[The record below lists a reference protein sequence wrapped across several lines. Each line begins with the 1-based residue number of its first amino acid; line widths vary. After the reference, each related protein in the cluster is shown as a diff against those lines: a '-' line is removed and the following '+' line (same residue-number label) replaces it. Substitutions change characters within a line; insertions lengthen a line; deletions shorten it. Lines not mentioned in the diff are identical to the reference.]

1 MKFIFDPQYPP
12 KHQLTSEEKSFLQK
26 LAGYK
31 LMLDKSLCFQIND
44 LQQHTR
50 LVLSGYLLP
59 RKKFPSAEKKEKEIA
74 ELDAIIA
81 EHSGK
86 LERGEIPK
94 ENLRDEKA
102 LLNLWKKQRTELKK
116 ALDNPD
122 GDMESGSY
130 FGRYLN
136 KGDKSIVVL
145 FVDAIAAEAKTP
157 YDTMLLMGQVLL
169 HEYFHSFYFHAGV
182 GNLNPIHS
190 MEETMAEY
198 GSLAFLLSV
207 SMSRLSIAKQAHD
220 AMIYAVD
227 CIKKKRRSVGF
238 SASYG
243 YAFHLFSVFCE
254 FYREYIARYAN
265 VSCLLDEHSKEA
277 LEYKYM
283 QYPTYPKSSYIEDC
297 VITEWFHN
305 LLDKGE
311 AVLTQPTINDTE

>member
-1 MKFIFDPQYPP
+1 MKILFDPNYPP

-50 LVLSGYLLP
+50 LVLSGYLFP

-81 EHSGK
+81 EHSDK

-102 LLNLWKKQRTELKK
+102 LLKLWKKQRTELKK
-116 ALDNPD
+116 ALDNPA

-145 FVDAIAAEAKTP
+145 FVDAIAAEAKNP
-157 YDTMLLMGQVLL
+157 YDTMLLMGQVFI
-169 HEYFHSFYFHAGV
+169 HEFFHSFYFHAGV

-190 MEETMAEY
+190 MEESMAEY
-198 GSLAFLLSV
+198 GSLAFLHSV
-207 SMSRLSIAKQAHD
+207 SMSRSSIAKQARD
-220 AMIYAVD
+220 AMIYVVD
-227 CIKKKRRSVGF
+227 SIEKKRNRVGT
-238 SASYG
+238 SAVYG
-243 YAFHLFSVFCE
+243 CGAYLFDYLCE

-277 LEYKYM
+277 LEYKYIM
-283 QYPTYPKSSYIEDC
+283 YPTYPEPSTERLVILDRFED
-297 VITEWFHN
+297 
-305 LLDKGE
+305 LLSQGE
-311 AVLTQPTINDTE
+311 SVFIQPTSNTE

>member
-1 MKFIFDPQYPP
+1 MKFIFDPNYPP

-59 RKKFPSAEKKEKEIA
+59 RKKFSSAKKKEKEIA

-81 EHSGK
+81 EHSDK

-116 ALDNPD
+116 ALDNPA

-145 FVDAIAAEAKTP
+145 FVDAIAAEAKNP

-169 HEYFHSFYFHAGV
+169 HEYFHSFYSHVGV
-182 GNLNPIHS
+182 GSSKPIYS
-190 MEETMAEY
+190 MEEAMAEY
-198 GSLAFLLSV
+198 GSLAFLFSV
-207 SMSRLSIAKQAHD
+207 SISRSSIAKQARD
-220 AMIYAVD
+220 AMIYVVD
-227 CIKKKRRSVGF
+227 SIEKKRNRVGT
-238 SASYG
+238 SAVYG
-243 YAFHLFSVFCE
+243 CGVYLFDYLGE

-277 LEYKYM
+277 LEYKYIM
-283 QYPTYPKSSYIEDC
+283 YPTYPEPSTERLVILDRFED
-297 VITEWFHN
+297 
-305 LLDKGE
+305 LLSQGE
-311 AVLTQPTINDTE
+311 SVFIQPTSNTE

>member
-1 MKFIFDPQYPP
+1 MKFTIDNEYPP

-59 RKKFPSAEKKEKEIA
+59 RKKFPSAKKKEKEIA

-81 EHSGK
+81 EHSDK

-102 LLNLWKKQRTELKK
+102 LLKLWKKQRTELKK
-116 ALDNPD
+116 ALDNPA

-130 FGRYLN
+130 LGRYLN

-145 FVDAIAAEAKTP
+145 FVDAIEAKAKNP

-169 HEYFHSFYFHAGV
+169 HEYFHSFYSNVGV
-182 GNLNPIHS
+182 GSSKPIYS
-190 MEETMAEY
+190 MEEAMAEY
-198 GSLAFLLSV
+198 GSLAFLFSV
-207 SMSRLSIAKQAHD
+207 SISRSSIAKQARD
-220 AMIYAVD
+220 AMIYVVD
-227 CIKKKRRSVGF
+227 SIEKKRNRVGTSVV
-238 SASYG
+238 YG
-243 YAFHLFSVFCE
+243 CGVYLFDYLGE

-277 LEYKYM
+277 LEYKYIM
-283 QYPTYPKSSYIEDC
+283 YPTYPEPSTERLVILDRFED
-297 VITEWFHN
+297 
-305 LLDKGE
+305 LLSQGE
-311 AVLTQPTINDTE
+311 TVLIQPTSNNTE